1 MVYAD
6 GREDEVG
13 RGEEELLERFCAD
26 AYPRLVAALTH
37 YCGDVHLGE
46 ELAQE
51 ALVVACRRWP
61 TVSRLDE
68 PVAWAYRVGVNRA
81 NSWFRRVG
89 AERRARD
96 RATGADLGVHHDPD
110 GADRVAVR
118 KALKDLSPKQRE
130 AVILRYF
137 LGLSAEETARLTG
150 SSSGAVRGLTHRAMA
165 TLRHG
170 LDIADP
176 KEATDAP

>member
-1 MVYAD
+1 M
-6 GREDEVG
+6 
-13 RGEEELLERFCAD
+13 GEGDEELLERFCAE

-51 ALVVACRRWP
+51 ALVVVCRRWA

-68 PVAWAYRVGVNRA
+68 PVAWAYRVGVNRG
-81 NSWFRRVG
+81 NSWFRRVRT
-89 AERRARD
+89 ERRIRARAAGGD
-96 RATGADLGVHHDPD
+96 RDVHHDPD
-110 GADRVAVR
+110 GADRVTVR
-118 KALKDLSPKQRE
+118 MALDDLSPKQRE

-150 SSSGAVRGLTHRAMA
+150 SSPGAVRGLTHRAVA
-165 TLRHG
+165 TLRDR
-170 LDIADP
+170 LDLPDP
-176 KEATDAP
+176 KEATDAS